1 MKIIWRDCKKKRRQN
16 SCSKRERIRE
26 LRHYQKKIELHYCEM
41 EDFSVYKDSH
51 TNTHTI
57 SEQYGFF

>member
-41 EDFSVYKDSH
+41 EDF
-51 TNTHTI
+51 
-57 SEQYGFF
+57 